1 VGERSFEDIR
11 PHIERVLS
19 AASGSSTPHRCTSV
33 GLATGGS
40 TLCTRRRA
48 LLTGLSMAG
57 LQESV
62 ISPNA
67 ERWSSRTQ
75 IWPPSSSHPTR
86 KSDHFELRSRAPT
99 GRPTASIPVAL
110 PFGFCTVL
118 GRRRSAEVYRHGR
131 ASPRFVGMRRRSS
144 SAQFTATRDQHAS
157 HIHPRRSAVARVVAR
172 QQTHPV
178 RVRPQQWTYVTES
191 NASGHITAIA
201 SRRRQQD
208 ADRLVA
214 GWPVYYLRGG
224 FDHRH

>member
-1 VGERSFEDIR
+1 MGQQRLCFLDPSALEEIAGRQIREVVGERSFEDIR

-144 SAQFTATRDQHAS
+144 SAQFTAMINRL
-157 HIHPRRSAVARVVAR
+157 AVACC
-172 QQTHPV
+172 
-178 RVRPQQWTYVTES
+178 S
-191 NASGHITAIA
+191 ASIIMNC
-201 SRRRQQD
+201 
-208 ADRLVA
+208 
-214 GWPVYYLRGG
+214 
-224 FDHRH
+224 